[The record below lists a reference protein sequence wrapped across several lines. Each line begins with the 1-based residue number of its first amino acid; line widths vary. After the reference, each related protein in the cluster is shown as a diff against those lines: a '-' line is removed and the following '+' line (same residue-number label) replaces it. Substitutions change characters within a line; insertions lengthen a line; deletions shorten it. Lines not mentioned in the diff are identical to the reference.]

1 MNEQEHEQPEPITQF
16 FEQLAEGLVCVAK
29 TVEKVAEE
37 FVEHVAV
44 PMCNAM
50 QDAYREAGSPFGDSP
65 EGLLA
70 WMQMLSAINR
80 RKQELEHKRIQR
92 ELMLD
97 AVRLGEEIR
106 RSNT

>member
-1 MNEQEHEQPEPITQF
+1 MNEQEHEQF

-29 TVEKVAEE
+29 TFEKAAEE
-37 FVEHVAV
+37 FVEHVAI
-44 PMCNAM
+44 PMHISM
-50 QDAYREAGSPFGDSP
+50 QNAYREAGSPFGDTP
-65 EGLLA
+65 EGLVT
-70 WMQMLSAINR
+70 WIQCLSAINR
-80 RKQELEHKRIQR
+80 REQELEHKRMQR